1 MEVAQAI
8 RRQAAALTFGVL
20 QQSLRLS
27 DPENDGVALGQWARQ
42 APITAGSVEHAAAF
56 MKAKELPQTVYFSGS
71 ALWWKEPTPNA
82 YIVRVEKVSPPLVH
96 KTVDS
101 IQAKCN
107 AGYERVGLDEVG
119 HSPGLSVCEI
129 DLYERAPMLPGMIP
143 MSPSRAR
150 TATLARRIEGPISG
164 QSGRSS

>member
-107 AGYERVGLDEVG
+107 AGYERVGLR
-119 HSPGLSVCEI
+119 S
-129 DLYERAPMLPGMIP
+129 RTF
-143 MSPSRAR
+143 SRAFGLRNRFVRARAHAAGDDSHVAFTR
-150 TATLARRIEGPISG
+150 THRNPCA
-164 QSGRSS
+164 